1 MNLHKVASE
10 IFRFY
15 IWKVNSKRKS
25 PPLEICLFL
34 YEKGYLTKTWIYLQ
48 IIEIDHIGFGN
59 VKE

>member
-34 YEKGYLTKTWIYLQ
+34 YEKGYLTQDVDLFTNNRNRSHW
-48 IIEIDHIGFGN
+48 FR
-59 VKE
+59 